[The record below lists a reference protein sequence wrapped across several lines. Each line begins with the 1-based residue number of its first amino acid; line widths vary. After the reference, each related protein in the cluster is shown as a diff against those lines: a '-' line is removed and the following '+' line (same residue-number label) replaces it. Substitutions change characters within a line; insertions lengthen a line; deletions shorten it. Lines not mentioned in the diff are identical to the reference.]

1 MDGSSTLGAPQETLE
16 AAIYKTTITRVVPKC
31 STCGCYCQ
39 TKKSQREGIHHI
51 CDAQHKKPLCS
62 ALSKTKVARGKQ
74 KVSGAGRTLWSKM
87 LNVWKVGGGQRDIS
101 RRATSRGHTDIY
113 RRIQAISFQRIQKP
127 AFRYRH
133 SIIHS
138 PFTKV
143 SNIRNRNV

>member
-87 LNVWKVGGGQRDIS
+87 LNVWKVGGGTTRYQQTCYIAR
-101 RRATSRGHTDIY
+101 THGHLPSHPSDFFPKDPKTCFSLPPFY
-113 RRIQAISFQRIQKP
+113 YSFTFHK
-127 AFRYRH
+127 
-133 SIIHS
+133 S
-138 PFTKV
+138 
-143 SNIRNRNV
+143 